1 MEFFA
6 EIKGVSTNVKQLHK
20 ILSIKDLSTLCSS
33 IDTVIRDNISEG
45 SIYCLW
51 GEFDINREEL
61 KNGIRFSLPYCPN
74 ALAWSITL
82 ETSLDALIIHCTI
95 NKQEHDQDFIESIE
109 DFILAWKVGLT
120 KTLKIV

>member
-6 EIKGVSTNVKQLHK
+6 EIKGVSTDVEQLHK
-20 ILSIKDLSTLCSS
+20 MLSIKNLSILCSS
-33 IDTVIRDNISEG
+33 IDTVIRDDISEG

-61 KNGIRFSLPYCPN
+61 KKGIRFSLPHCPN

-82 ETSLDALIIHCTI
+82 EESLDALIIHCTI
-95 NKQEHDQDFIESIE
+95 NKKEHEQDFTESIE
-109 DFILAWKVGLT
+109 DFILSWKVGLT
-120 KTLKIV
+120 QALKIV